1 MGTIIKFVI
10 NMEGLD
16 ADLDQ
21 IQNRLAFTPVSWC
34 IRSTAICSFHIV
46 FALLCSLCMVFFLV
60 VGTYVFRGRFD
71 PEDSPSVNLPQR
83 QKPEKGTG

>member
-21 IQNRLAFTPVSWC
+21 IQNRLALTPCGLWD
-34 IRSTAICSFHIV
+34 
-46 FALLCSLCMVFFLV
+46 FFFFNAAGGTRVQAVILV
-60 VGTYVFRGRFD
+60 Y
-71 PEDSPSVNLPQR
+71 
-83 QKPEKGTG
+83 

>member
-21 IQNRLAFTPVSWC
+21 IQNRLAFTPHKRLAKINPRIVARPLDEL
-34 IRSTAICSFHIV
+34 IRPLWAESKGFQYIPRKDPAWAI
-46 FALLCSLCMVFFLV
+46 
-60 VGTYVFRGRFD
+60 R
-71 PEDSPSVNLPQR
+71 
-83 QKPEKGTG
+83 

>member
-21 IQNRLAFTPVSWC
+21 IQNRLAFTPAVLPNASPLASDDGFGG
-34 IRSTAICSFHIV
+34 ISSSLAMSSTIYHYVIGVAAAFIFVVIVVVVIAIYH
-46 FALLCSLCMVFFLV
+46 
-60 VGTYVFRGRFD
+60 
-71 PEDSPSVNLPQR
+71 PPSP
-83 QKPEKGTG
+83 

>member
-21 IQNRLAFTPVSWC
+21 IQNRLAFTPAVLPNASPLASDDGFGG
-34 IRSTAICSFHIV
+34 ISSSLAMSSTIYHYVIGVAAAFIFVVVVVVVVAIYHPS
-46 FALLCSLCMVFFLV
+46 
-60 VGTYVFRGRFD
+60 
-71 PEDSPSVNLPQR
+71 SP
-83 QKPEKGTG
+83 